1 MSSSQ
6 SAKEAFRLLGIEW
19 VSEKDLD
26 KVDDSFV
33 KRQYRRLALKLHP
46 DKNKSDP
53 NAELRFNQL
62 KQAHDEMMNEETRR
76 IYIQT
81 LRALLQRKEEQSGRN
96 AEKLKFAEDLER
108 RETEYNK
115 QSGSKG
121 FDGDLSAIRARHRA
135 LIEELHA
142 KRNVVQPSSR
152 PPWSTVLGGP
162 DDSNMSLD
170 YWINYGLSETPLV
183 RQEKT
188 DRFAAFIFQK
198 LRT

>member
-6 SAKEAFRLLGIEW
+6 SAKEAFRLLGMEW
-19 VSEKDLD
+19 VSENDLAKID
-26 KVDDSFV
+26 ESFV

-62 KQAHDEMMNEETRR
+62 KQAHDEMMNAETRR
-76 IYIQT
+76 IYTQT

-115 QSGSKG
+115 QAGSKR
-121 FDGDLSAIRARHRA
+121 FDGDFSAIRARHRA
-135 LIEELHA
+135 LIEELHS
-142 KRNVVQPSSR
+142 KRNMVQPSSR
-152 PPWSTVLGGP
+152 PWSTVLGGP

-170 YWINYGLSETPLV
+170 HWINYGLSESPLV

-188 DRFAAFIFQK
+188 DRFATFIFQK